1 VVLAC
6 IFVAIANKNHD
17 KTDLEKY
24 RNRIMTRK
32 LKIKVCG
39 MKFTENRKE
48 VEKLGVDFLGYIF
61 YEPSK
66 RFIGDNPELE
76 LFNSKAKKVGVFVD
90 ENVFEILGLAKNLG
104 LEYIQLHGKENPKT
118 CQILKS
124 QGFKIIKAFKVNEKF
139 KFSETKQFE
148 KVADYFLFDTK
159 TKIPG
164 GSGEK
169 FDWQIL
175 EKYTGHTPF
184 FLSGGITSDDAKSI
198 KEINH
203 PKFTGVDLNSGFEDE
218 PGLKNI
224 EKLKEFID
232 DLKKTP

>member
-1 VVLAC
+1 MT
-6 IFVAIANKNHD
+6 NK
-17 KTDLEKY
+17 LEK
-24 RNRIMTRK
+24 MSRK

-39 MKFTENRKE
+39 MKFTKNRQQ

-66 RFIGDNPELE
+66 RFIGNNPELE
-76 LFNSKAKKVGVFVD
+76 LFNSKVKKVGVFVD

-118 CQILKS
+118 CRILKN
-124 QGFKIIKAFKVNEKF
+124 QGLKIIKVFSVNDKSN
-139 KFSETKQFE
+139 FSETKQFE

-159 TKIPG
+159 TEIPG
-164 GSGEK
+164 GSGKK
-169 FDWQIL
+169 FNWQIL

-184 FLSGGITSDDAKSI
+184 FLSGGISLEDAKSI

-218 PGLKNI
+218 PGVKNI
-224 EKLKEFID
+224 EKLKQFID
-232 DLKKTP
+232 VLKTSL